1 MTNRHGNSFVESLE
15 SRQLLSGTAVLDH
28 GILTITGTSGNDE
41 IYVIRRADTGQLSV
55 NINMKMQD
63 FAKADVQKIEIDA
76 GAGDDYVGVG
86 GFTGGAVHEDVGGGS
101 GVQRSL
107 SASAERR
114 VSGKTMALR
123 DRPRVV
129 SGKTKALRDEGER
142 IVSGK
147 TRAKRADDVRIVSG
161 KTVAR
166 RLLAVAV
173 QRSLDSTPAAAEPG
187 DPPVGTMDSIP
198 AMIMGG
204 AGNDTLNG
212 SDACDSIDGDAGDD
226 LIIGYAGDDSLTGGS
241 GNDTIL
247 GGGDNDLI
255 DGGSGDDLIAGNA
268 FYYYTQVFS
277 RDANGGIASGQTFE
291 VPITADGATDTI
303 IGGSG
308 ADTFHSTDNGE
319 VQDQGAGDVI
329 SRQSIPSLDLM

>member
-1 MTNRHGNSFVESLE
+1 MSDRRIHSFLESLE

-28 GILTITGTSGNDE
+28 GLLTITGTSGNDE
-41 IYVIRRADTGQLSV
+41 IYVINRPGSGQLSV
-55 NINMKMQD
+55 NINMKTQE
-63 FAKADVQKIEIDA
+63 FAEADVQKIEIDA

-86 GFTGGAVHEDVGGGS
+86 GFTGGAVREDVGGGS

-107 SASAERR
+107 GAGGERH

-123 DRPRVV
+123 DQPRVV
-129 SGKTKALRDEGER
+129 SGKTKALRGEEER

-147 TRAKRADDVRIVSG
+147 TKAKRADDVRIVSG
-161 KTVAR
+161 KTMAR
-166 RLLAVAV
+166 RLTTVTV

-198 AMIMGG
+198 ATILGG
-204 AGNDTLNG
+204 SGNDTLNG
-212 SDACDSIDGDAGDD
+212 SDACDSIDGGAGNDQ
-226 LIIGYAGDDSLTGGS
+226 IIGYAGDDSLTGGA

-247 GGGDNDLI
+247 GGGGSDLI
-255 DGGSGDDLIAGNA
+255 DGGSGDDLMAGNA

-277 RDANGGIASGQTFE
+277 RDANGGIASGQSFE
-291 VPITADGATDTI
+291 VPITADDCTDTI
-303 IGGSG
+303 VGGSG

-319 VQDQGAGDVI
+319 VQDQGAADTV